1 MDVNCIFKATFPAES
16 QLHPSS
22 HPLLKP
28 PAASSADA
36 CPADHES
43 IFATEFWPDIEGE
56 EPFQPDPAGL
66 GQHLCKG
73 NPLSPCEQTIIRP
86 SCVSDSIVGCW
97 G

>member
-16 QLHPSS
+16 QLHPILSS
-22 HPLLKP
+22 SLQLLP
-28 PAASSADA
+28 VLMPVLQA
-36 CPADHES
+36 ES